1 MVGTRHGLALFLK
14 GRNYTLN
21 KWFTVQTCRIN
32 YLDFSVW
39 LFTCNSRHVYCRV
52 AVNPAPLRV
61 TCSGGKLKTSLF
73 HPSVKQTTM
82 CFQISGDVS
91 YLFQRESIKYM
102 NSRRISWLW
111 ILIIIS
117 LWISHHLA
125 LITHD
130 ATMSV
135 NSSIKRHLVSVCK
148 SGPVH
153 SGSKNSL
160 QSNFAQ

>member
-1 MVGTRHGLALFLK
+1 MVGTRHRLALFLK

-61 TCSGGKLKTSLF
+61 TCFGGKLKNSLF
-73 HPSVKQTTM
+73 HPSVNQTTM
-82 CFQISGDVS
+82 FFQILGDVS
-91 YLFQRESIKYM
+91 YFFQRESIKYM

-111 ILIIIS
+111 IS
-117 LWISHHLA
+117 RHLA